1 MSPDEAKVIAEFDS
15 QVAFMYGFA
24 KAAKDAGLDEKQ
36 YAEVCK
42 LAAEM
47 TSDFSGE
54 GTSPGFMKA
63 MQKAQTPVK
72 APVIS
77 NSGTPAITNTVKP
90 GTPAP
95 VAPAVAPKP
104 QLGAA
109 TSDFGVD
116 PNTPTTDFMK
126 QLEAQQKK
134 TGAAL
139 RIALFKQSTAAPIQP
154 MPPAPPAGPVP
165 ASPTQ
170 NFVSQLLSQKLKAGK
185 PAQA

>member
-1 MSPDEAKVIAEFDS
+1 MSPSEANVIAEFDS

-24 KAAKDAGLDEKQ
+24 KAAREAGLDEKQ
-36 YAEVCK
+36 YGEFCK
-42 LAAEM
+42 VAAEIM
-47 TSDFSGE
+47 GNV
-54 GTSPGFMKA
+54 PA
-63 MQKAQTPVK
+63 APAPAK
-72 APVIS
+72 APAIS

-90 GTPAP
+90 AAPAP
-95 VAPAVAPKP
+95 VAPVK
-104 QLGAA
+104 QVGAA

-139 RIALFKQSTAAPIQP
+139 RIALFKQSAAAPIQP

-170 NFVSQLLSQKLKAGK
+170 SFVSQLLAQKLKAGK